1 MNSLYFNYFYLFWVY
16 IYAGSATIFARSLGD
31 ISTGG
36 NAFALILTG
45 VVILINKIEFSKK
58 FVYSLAVFCIYALA
72 TTLNN
77 HLINLLW
84 WSKWLI
90 LLTMTYVLIRSFNKK
105 FIDAIENITVFFCC
119 CALIF
124 WIVYLINPNL
134 LISVAS
140 SHHFS
145 EPYASK
151 GSNVAYNLLVYT
163 IGSKRALLQG
173 GLIARNAG
181 LAWEPGAFASILFL
195 GIFSNILKNGFTL
208 KNNKNLVLFLV
219 TLFTTQSTTG
229 IGILLVCSVFWAFAN
244 GRKTMAIILLCIA
257 IVLYTVL
264 PFMQEKIL
272 GEYAIVQD
280 QVRNVGKVYNH
291 AAYGRM
297 SSFVLSWQEFLR
309 HPLLGLGGYAGG
321 TYLMLKGIDNV
332 ALISGI
338 GNLLSMYGI
347 IMSIVFFRLLYKS
360 SEYFSYAYG
369 TSNGYMIIII
379 MLGIMVSYNLWMNP
393 LFMCFWLFALYA
405 EPLEEYGQ
413 YQHQE

>member
-36 NAFALILTG
+36 NAFALILTV

-90 LLTMTYVLIRSFNKK
+90 LLTMTYVLIRAFNKK
-105 FIDAIENITVFFCC
+105 FIDAIEKITVFFCC

-134 LISVAS
+134 LISFAS
-140 SHHFS
+140 SLHFS
-145 EPYASK
+145 EPYASE
-151 GSNVAYNLLVYT
+151 GNVAYNLLVYT
-163 IGSKRALLQG
+163 IDSEMALLQG
-173 GLIARNAG
+173 GSIARNAG

-208 KNNKNLVLFLV
+208 KSNKNLILFLV

-229 IGILLVCSVFWAFAN
+229 VGILLVCSVFLAFAN
-244 GRKTMAIILLCIA
+244 GRKAMTIILLCLA

-272 GEYAIVQD
+272 GEYAIVQE
-280 QVRNVGKVYNH
+280 QVRNVDKVYSH

-309 HPLLGLGGYAGG
+309 HPLLGIGGYAGG

-338 GNLLSMYGI
+338 GHLLSMYGI

-360 SEYFSYAYG
+360 GKYFSYAYG
-369 TSNGYMIIII
+369 TRNGYMIIII